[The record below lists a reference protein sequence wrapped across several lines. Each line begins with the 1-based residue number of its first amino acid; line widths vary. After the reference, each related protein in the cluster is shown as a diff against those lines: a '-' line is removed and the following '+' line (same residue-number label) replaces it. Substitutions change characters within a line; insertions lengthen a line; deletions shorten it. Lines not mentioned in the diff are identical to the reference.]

1 MTQMDQKMQVYKK
14 INSAVEE
21 KKVTSYDQELMNFLV
36 THKDLSNDK
45 ITNYYDSLQSTYSIS
60 KCYRF
65 IRYLAL
71 GLDIEQ
77 IKVCEGY
84 LASLSGNTPDTKF
97 THCWM
102 ELSDSILDTSFIG
115 KWEKETY
122 YDLFQPEI
130 KKEINLKEDENY
142 QTYRQKTVSVSGKVR
157 EEMHYIDWYQYY
169 QNAFPTPFL
178 ILPEWRPLPEYDGKT
193 TPLPVV
199 TKENYPYLEKPPQKV
214 KRKEEPTKDSLEK
227 LIIDSFNSIW

>member
-1 MTQMDQKMQVYKK
+1 MQVYKK

-84 LASLSGNTPDTKF
+84 LAA
-97 THCWM
+97 
-102 ELSDSILDTSFIG
+102 
-115 KWEKETY
+115 Y
-122 YDLFQPEI
+122 QEI
-130 KKEINLKEDENY
+130 HQIRNLLIAGWNY
-142 QTYRQKTVSVSGKVR
+142 Q
-157 EEMHYIDWYQYY
+157 
-169 QNAFPTPFL
+169 
-178 ILPEWRPLPEYDGKT
+178 IL
-193 TPLPVV
+193 
-199 TKENYPYLEKPPQKV
+199 
-214 KRKEEPTKDSLEK
+214 
-227 LIIDSFNSIW
+227 F

>member
-1 MTQMDQKMQVYKK
+1 MDQKMQVYKK

-84 LASLSGNTPDTKF
+84 LVSLSGNTPDTKF

-142 QTYRQKTVSVSGKVR
+142 QTYRQKNSKCFWKSKRRNALYRLVS
-157 EEMHYIDWYQYY
+157 
-169 QNAFPTPFL
+169 
-178 ILPEWRPLPEYDGKT
+178 ILSKCFSNTIFTSSRMEASSR
-193 TPLPVV
+193 V
-199 TKENYPYLEKPPQKV
+199 
-214 KRKEEPTKDSLEK
+214 
-227 LIIDSFNSIW
+227 